1 MATETKSA
9 TAVQTAIANPGP
21 LGLSGFAL
29 TTFVLSFAN
38 AGLLPKTA
46 DSAVVIGLAL
56 FYGGL
61 AQLLAGMWEFRTGN
75 TFGATAFTSYG
86 AFWLSFA
93 ALFLPTFGGAA
104 AVISSHAL
112 GIYLI
117 GWAIVTGIL
126 MIGSLRTNGA
136 TAAVFV
142 LLFITFLLLGIGKL
156 AGSTG
161 IYQFGGWVGILTAL
175 VAWYTAMAGIL
186 AHTSGGKWMLPVYPL
201 G

>member
-1 MATETKSA
+1 MATETKPA

-38 AGLLPKTA
+38 AGLLPKTT

-93 ALFLPTFGGAA
+93 ALFLPTFGGAG
-104 AVISSHAL
+104 AVISPHAL

-126 MIGSLRTNGA
+126 MVGSLRTNGA